1 MNNTD
6 LKNIITKEIQAVAFE
21 YLKELRSQKAVQ
33 GTDDYLNS
41 KGMTEDEFDTIFF
54 HGGNKPKKE
63 EKKTG
68 PITIKESNEPKLKI
82 TANEIKEF
90 EASLHDAIKNA
101 TVTFDKQLNGYSLSA
116 TRKANG
122 EVEARASGKI
132 IFGDNGE
139 IVWVYSLLS
148 GLNVNVVNF
157 KVDEKNKT
165 TLEDLYNNFNEWQTK
180 WRDSLNLPSAP
191 EENMPAPAATPQ
203 AAAGAAPVST
213 GLGIGPTPNTATA
226 PTP

>member
-6 LKNIITKEIQAVAFE
+6 LQNLITKEIQAVAFE

-54 HGGNKPKKE
+54 HGGKPKKD

-68 PITIKESNEPKLKI
+68 PITIKEGTEPKLKI
-82 TANEIKEF
+82 TSNEIKEF

-101 TVTFDKQLNGYSLSA
+101 TVTFDKQSNGYSLSA

-148 GLNVNVVNF
+148 GLNVNVINF
-157 KVDEKNKT
+157 KVDDKNKT
-165 TLEDLYNNFNEWQTK
+165 TLEDLYNNFNDWQTK

-191 EENMPAPAATPQ
+191 EEGQ
-203 AAAGAAPVST
+203 AAAMPQQATGATPAASGP
-213 GLGIGPTPNTATA
+213 GIAPTPNAATA
-226 PTP
+226 PTA

>member
-6 LKNIITKEIQAVAFE
+6 LQNLITKEIQAVAFE
-21 YLKELRSQKAVQ
+21 YLKELRNQKAVQ

-41 KGMTEDEFDTIFF
+41 KGITEDEFDTIFF
-54 HGGNKPKKE
+54 HGGNKQKKE

-68 PITIKESNEPKLKI
+68 PITIKEGNEPKLKI
-82 TANEIKEF
+82 TSNEIKEF
-90 EASLHDAIKNA
+90 EASLHDAIRNA
-101 TVTFDKQLNGYSLSA
+101 TVTFDKQSNGYSLSA
-116 TRKANG
+116 TRKPNG

-148 GLNVNVVNF
+148 GLNVNVINF

-191 EENMPAPAATPQ
+191 EENPTPETPQTPAGAAPAATGP
-203 AAAGAAPVST
+203 
-213 GLGIGPTPNTATA
+213 GIA
-226 PTP
+226 PTSNAATVPAA

>member
-6 LKNIITKEIQAVAFE
+6 LQNLITKEIQAVAFE
-21 YLKELRSQKAVQ
+21 YLKELRNKKAVQ
-33 GTDDYLNS
+33 STDDYLNS

-68 PITIKESNEPKLKI
+68 PITIKEGTEPKLKI
-82 TANEIKEF
+82 TSNEIKEF

-101 TVTFDKQLNGYSLSA
+101 TVTFDKQSNGYSLSA
-116 TRKANG
+116 IRKPNG

-148 GLNVNVVNF
+148 GLNINAINF

-165 TLEDLYNNFNEWQTK
+165 TLEDLYNNFNDWQTK

-191 EENMPAPAATPQ
+191 EEGAALEAPQPAPGAAPAATGP
-203 AAAGAAPVST
+203 
-213 GLGIGPTPNTATA
+213 GIGPTPNAATA
-226 PTP
+226 PAA

>member
-1 MNNTD
+1 MNDTD

-68 PITIKESNEPKLKI
+68 PITIKESTEPKLKI

-101 TVTFDKQLNGYSLSA
+101 TVTFDKQPNGYSLSA

-148 GLNVNVVNF
+148 GLNVNVINF

-180 WRDSLNLPSAP
+180 WRDALNLPSAP
-191 EENMPAPAATPQ
+191 EENAPVDMTQP
-203 AAAGAAPVST
+203 AAGAAPAAT
-213 GLGIGPTPNTATA
+213 GPGIGPTPNAATVPTA
-226 PTP
+226 